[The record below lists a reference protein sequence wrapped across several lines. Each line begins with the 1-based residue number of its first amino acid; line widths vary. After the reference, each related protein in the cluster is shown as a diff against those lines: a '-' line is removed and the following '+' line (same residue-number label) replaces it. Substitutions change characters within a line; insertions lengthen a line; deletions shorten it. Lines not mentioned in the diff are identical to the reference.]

1 MNEWQAMMILATNLL
16 AAALVP
22 LVLLVA
28 ALRDSGT
35 GSR

>member
-1 MNEWQAMMILATNLL
+1 MSEWQTMTIVVTNLL

-28 ALRDSGT
+28 ALREPGPR
-35 GSR
+35 SR